1 MPPQKVLRD
10 LLFVDTETTG
20 LDPNRHELLEVAAIR
35 TSPDGKTI
43 KGTFEAK
50 LRPQHIDT
58 AEKAALEV
66 NKYSAEEWTEEK
78 CKPPGEIV
86 DALQKLAVVGGGT
99 VLVGQ
104 NVAFDESFIKPLFD
118 RFNMKVPW
126 GYHRI
131 DTVTLAW
138 PLYQNEQSTL
148 DGLSLKKLVTF
159 LGITTDPTHRAMA
172 DAMAC
177 REVYLRIMERWA
189 TTIH

>member
-1 MPPQKVLRD
+1 MLRD

-20 LDPNRHELLEVAAIR
+20 LDAAKHELLEVAAIR

-50 LRPQHIDT
+50 LFPHNIAG
-58 AEKAALEV
+58 AEKTALEV
-66 NKYSAEEWTEEK
+66 NQYSPQEWTVEK
-78 CKPPGEIV
+78 CATPEAVV
-86 DALQKLAVVGGGT
+86 DALQRLAATDGGT

-104 NVAFDESFIKPLFD
+104 NVAFDEGFIKPLFD

-138 PLYQNEQSTL
+138 PLYQTETSTL
-148 DGLSLKKLVTF
+148 DGLSLKKLVSF
-159 LGITTDPTHRAMA
+159 LGITVDPKHRAMA

-189 TTIH
+189 TTLH